1 MSDSTQAN
9 TDRTASLAT
18 PSEREIVTERIFD
31 APRDR
36 VYACF
41 TDPELISRWWG
52 LESTTTIVAELSVV
66 AGGKWRFVERNRD
79 GSEQGFRGV
88 YREVKAPERLV
99 YTFEWEG
106 APGHVLV
113 DTVTFDDLGDR
124 TRVTVYSLFHE
135 RDERDAMLNGGM
147 ERGLNESYRTL
158 DRVLA
163 TISSG

>member
-1 MSDSTQAN
+1 MSDSTHVT
-9 TDRTASLAT
+9 TDKAASLAT
-18 PSEREIVTERIFD
+18 PSEREIVTERVFD
-31 APRDR
+31 ASRER

-41 TDPELISRWWG
+41 TDSELIPRWWG
-52 LESTTTIVAELSVV
+52 LESTTTIVAELDVV
-66 AGGKWRFVERNRD
+66 AGGAWRFVERNRD

-113 DTVTFDDLGDR
+113 NTVQFDDLGAQ
-124 TRVTVYSLFHE
+124 TRITVHSLFHE
-135 RDERDAMLNGGM
+135 REEREAMIDGGM

-158 DRVLA
+158 DRLLA
-163 TISSG
+163 TTSSG